1 MKNSLIC
8 RPVSTLLA
16 IRCRADAGF
25 DNDAKAHYG
34 SSAFTLLAGSAVL
47 PAVSRRPPR
56 QPHRQLLFAAPNSR
70 STSTA
75 PSAGCTPR
83 ATTGKYEAWLEAWT
97 ELKDGR
103 FSYQIVS
110 ERGSDMARGKVLRPM
125 LAREQE
131 LVNKRRTAASRSSP
145 PPTTNSPRP
154 AATATARA
162 SSRSSRGVRTSLLV
176 DGRAVL
182 NDGGDLLRV
191 EGKLS
196 KNPSFWTSLV
206 NIVRRYARIGGVR
219 VPVATET
226 TAKVKFVGTA
236 QLEVALR
243 LPERQRPAGRAQR
256 AALSSARA
264 YRCAIRFVS
273 RRDVSV
279 LTSIASACSS
289 SRRFSAGSA
298 IVAASAT

>member
-1 MKNSLIC
+1 MRGIWV
-8 RPVSTLLA
+8 VS
-16 IRCRADAGF
+16 
-25 DNDAKAHYG
+25 
-34 SSAFTLLAGSAVL
+34 FTLLAGSAVL
-47 PAVSRRPPR
+47 PAHEPAHSGNPIAHFFARAEQPLHQYRAFRRM
-56 QPHRQLLFAAPNSR
+56 H
-70 STSTA
+70 TA
-75 PSAGCTPR
+75 SDN
-83 ATTGKYEAWLEAWT
+83 GKYEAWLEAWT

-131 LVNKRRTAASRSSP
+131 LVNKGDGAKSEYTQDNYEFREAGRDGNGARVVQITPRRQD
-145 PPTTNSPRP
+145 
-154 AATATARA
+154 
-162 SSRSSRGVRTSLLV
+162 VLLV

-226 TAKVKFVGTA
+226 TAKVKFLGTA
-236 QLEVALR
+236 QMEVFYDYQTVNGRPVALS
-243 LPERQRPAGRAQR
+243 EQR
-256 AALSSARA
+256 AAAP
-264 YRCAIRFVS
+264 S
-273 RRDVSV
+273 R
-279 LTSIASACSS
+279 T
-289 SRRFSAGSA
+289 AGR
-298 IVAASAT
+298 